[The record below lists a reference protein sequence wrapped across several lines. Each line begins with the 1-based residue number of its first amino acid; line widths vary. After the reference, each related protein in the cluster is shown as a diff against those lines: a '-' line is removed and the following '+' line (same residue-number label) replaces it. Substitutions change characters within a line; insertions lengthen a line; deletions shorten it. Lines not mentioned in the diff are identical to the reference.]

1 MTIRRNPTLV
11 PSLWSRGGLTW
22 KELGLRLWRQI
33 WEDEVLGR
41 CAELAYFFLFSIF
54 PLLLFLTALLG
65 YLAEAN
71 PALRLDLLAYLARIS
86 PSDEVTALFHN
97 TLTEITLG
105 RTGTKLSLSLL
116 AAVWVASSGMLA
128 AGRNLNTAYRLKETR
143 RVWIRRPLSM
153 LLTVVFA
160 ALIIG
165 ALVLIFYGG
174 ALGQRI
180 ATQLGIGPLF
190 QLAWGVG
197 QWTLILLFAVISFE
211 MVYNYAPNLGDSP
224 NRQWGTPGAVT
235 GVALWLLAS
244 FGLRFYLSHFRSF
257 TTAYGSLGVVIVL
270 LVWFYLTGF
279 ALLMGGEVN
288 SEIANA
294 QLQQRE
300 NQIKAEARAAKEAEK
315 KAKREQAKA
324 QRAAKRRRAAPRG

>member
-22 KELGLRLWRQI
+22 KELVLRLWRQI

-71 PALRLDLLAYLARIS
+71 PDLRLDLLVYLARIS
-86 PSDEVTALFHN
+86 PSEEVTALFHN

-105 RTGTKLSLSLL
+105 RTRTKLSLSLV

-128 AGRNLNTAYRLKETR
+128 AGRNLNSAYGLKETR
-143 RVWIRRPLSM
+143 RVWVRRPLAM

-160 ALIIG
+160 ALIICT
-165 ALVLIFYGG
+165 LVLIFYGG
-174 ALGQRI
+174 ALGERL
-180 ATQLGIGPLF
+180 AVQLGIGPLF
-190 QLAWGVG
+190 HLVWRVG

-211 MVYNYAPNLGDSP
+211 MVYNYAPNLGNTP

-235 GVALWLLAS
+235 AVTLWLLAS
-244 FGLRFYLSHFRSF
+244 FGLRFYLLYFRSF
-257 TTAYGSLGVVIVL
+257 ATAYGSLGVVILL

-300 NQIKAEARAAKEAEK
+300 DEIKARAKAEK
-315 KAKREQAKA
+315 EKEKQQKKAA
-324 QRAAKRRRAAPRG
+324 RAAKRRGATPG